1 MLFNFANPRTT
12 NRLLTFIPLF
22 GKTIPASLM
31 TGPDGALP
39 FVFQNS
45 TGMRSRWKFAASFSQ
60 TTNHRKLFV
69 YYMPKK
75 FIILNSPAILPGS
88 VAKSAKSHV
97 SACTKKEKNAGDT
110 EIEIA
115 PLSERI
121 RFILQ
126 IIQRQ
131 PVKSTT
137 MNYLILY
144 DIEKNKVRNLVA
156 KYLLS
161 RGCIR
166 IQKSVFL
173 AHTEHKK
180 F

>member
-1 MLFNFANPRTT
+1 MPRPP
-12 NRLLTFIPLF
+12 NKEFDLKARIARLKAGGFHFI
-22 GKTIPASLM
+22 
-31 TGPDGALP
+31 DD
-39 FVFQNS
+39 
-45 TGMRSRWKFAASFSQ
+45 
-60 TTNHRKLFV
+60 
-69 YYMPKK
+69 
-75 FIILNSPAILPGS
+75 
-88 VAKSAKSHV
+88 
-97 SACTKKEKNAGDT
+97 TKKEIKAGDT

-180 F
+180 FDEIKNTLAEINEIYENKDSIILIPINVSDARSMKLIGHNVNIDKIIDPPNTVFI